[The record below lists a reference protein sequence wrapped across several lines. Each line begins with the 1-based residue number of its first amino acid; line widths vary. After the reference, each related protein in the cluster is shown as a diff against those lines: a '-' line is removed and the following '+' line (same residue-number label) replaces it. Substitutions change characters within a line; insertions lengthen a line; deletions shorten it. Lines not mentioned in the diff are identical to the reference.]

1 MFDKEYVWVLHGW
14 YPENWWMNLE
24 QDNCSNYQ
32 MMRMLNLSLVI
43 VQQPA
48 PANMTQV
55 TVSGYVSTSLGLTT
69 IACMPVVLL

>member
-1 MFDKEYVWVLHGW
+1 
-14 YPENWWMNLE
+14 MNLD

-55 TVSGYVSTSLGLTT
+55 TVSGYVSISLGLTA

>member
-1 MFDKEYVWVLHGW
+1 
-14 YPENWWMNLE
+14 MNLD
-24 QDNCSNYQ
+24 QDDCSNYQ

-55 TVSGYVSTSLGLTT
+55 TVSGYVSIFTWPYSYCMHASSLA
-69 IACMPVVLL
+69 IR